1 MLSASSKPPLL
12 ACRMVMAD
20 HRVLSAGA
28 DLMGRSPGL
37 SMGEA
42 AQFYENFECLEVL
55 GEGLS
60 SVVRR

>member
-1 MLSASSKPPLL
+1 
-12 ACRMVMAD
+12 MAD

-28 DLMGRSPGL
+28 DLMGGGRSPGL

>member
-1 MLSASSKPPLL
+1 
-12 ACRMVMAD
+12 MAD
-20 HRVLSAGA
+20 HRAGA
-28 DLMGRSPGL
+28 GAVDLMGRSPGL
-37 SMGEA
+37 SGGGMGEA